1 MRAAHPLKGVLL
13 LVCAI
18 SCFTVLDAV
27 AKHLSAS
34 YPVPMIVWARYFFH
48 VALMVLLFAP
58 RMGTRLVRTKRPGL
72 QLMRGAL
79 LGLSSVFFFFSLSY
93 LPLADAAAITSIAPI
108 LVTALAVRWLGER
121 APSGAWWALA
131 VSFSGVLL
139 IVRPG
144 SSVFSWAALLP
155 VLTAFCFASYQL
167 LTRRLSGVDDGMATL
182 FLGGLV
188 SAVIMSLVVPAF
200 WTMPR
205 SAIDA
210 AVLVATG
217 AIGAFGHM
225 LLVRAFDHAPATLL
239 APFGY
244 TQLVA
249 AIVVGWLVFGNFPDG
264 VALFGM
270 ALIVASGVTMA
281 VRQGMSV
288 TPRAPS
294 SAPAPVRSPPSHRS

>member
-1 MRAAHPLKGVLL
+1 MKGVAL

-18 SCFTVLDAV
+18 CSFTLLDAT
-27 AKHLSAS
+27 AKHLSAT

-48 VALMVLLFAP
+48 VVLLALLFGP
-58 RMGTRLVRTKRPGL
+58 RMGTRLVRTRRPL
-72 QLMRGAL
+72 MQLVRGAM
-79 LGLSSVFFFFSLSY
+79 LGLSSLFFFLGLAY
-93 LPLADAAAITSIAPI
+93 LPLADAGAIASIAPI
-108 LVTALAVRWLGER
+108 LVTVLAVRFLGER
-121 APSGAWWALA
+121 APAGTWWALA
-131 VSFSGVLL
+131 VSFAGVLL

-155 VLTAFCFASYQL
+155 MCTAFCFATYQL

-188 SAVIMSLVVPAF
+188 SAVIMCAVVPLF
-200 WTMPR
+200 WTSPR
-205 SAIDA
+205 SGLDA
-210 AVLVATG
+210 AMLVATG

-249 AIVVGWLVFGNFPDG
+249 AITVGWLVFGNFPDAI
-264 VALFGM
+264 ALGGM

-281 VRQGMSV
+281 VRQ
-288 TPRAPS
+288 RAPRPVA
-294 SAPAPVRSPPSHRS
+294 APPPQPGA